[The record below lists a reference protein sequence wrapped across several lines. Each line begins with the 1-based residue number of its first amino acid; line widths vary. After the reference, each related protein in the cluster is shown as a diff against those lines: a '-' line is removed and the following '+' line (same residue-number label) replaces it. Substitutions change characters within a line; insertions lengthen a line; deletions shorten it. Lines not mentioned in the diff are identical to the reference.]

1 MKELNVYEQKT
12 QEIYSALKGLNLKT
26 AEQILQRVSKEL
38 QISSIVS

>member
-12 QEIYSALKGLNLKT
+12 QEIYSTLKGLNLKT